1 MSASAMALLSRRLLL
16 PAALLLCVA
25 QAHAGL
31 IAHYKFDETSGTTAA
46 DSSGSGNTGALTNMA
61 GTEWATGKV
70 GGALNFNGSGGYVQ
84 LSQVTAIGSTSSTVA
99 MWVKIPVPPNGNL
112 GASERV
118 GNIIGNYNSS
128 PNMNLEVHNKG
139 KIRYFWNN
147 GEKSVFGSLDL
158 RDNQWHHLAFVRD
171 KDNDKLF
178 GYIDGVVDLT
188 TNGSASDVSFNTS
201 FRIGRDNRGGSG
213 IPFHGSID
221 DLRIYD
227 SAFSA
232 GEVSALAAGGG
243 AGAPEPAETFAF
255 LGLLSAAG
263 LGFREWCSRRKGKA
277 A

>member
-1 MSASAMALLSRRLLL
+1 VLLHHFLL
-16 PAALLLCVA
+16 PAALLLFVV

-31 IAHYKFDETSGTTAA
+31 IAHYTFNETSGTTAT
-46 DSSGSGNTGALTNMA
+46 DSSGSGNTGTLTGMS
-61 GTEWATGKV
+61 GTEWTTGKV
-70 GGALNFNGSGGYVQ
+70 GGALNFNGLGGYVQ

-128 PNMNLEVHNKG
+128 PNMNLEVHNDG
-139 KIRYFWNN
+139 QIRYFWNN
-147 GEKSVFGSLDL
+147 GEEDVFDSLDL

-171 KDNDKLF
+171 KDNDKLL
-178 GYIDGVVDLT
+178 GYIDGGIELT
-188 TNGSASDVSFNTS
+188 SNGSGSDVSFNTS

-227 SAFSA
+227 SALSA
-232 GEVSALAAGGG
+232 SEVSALAAGGG

-255 LGLLSAAG
+255 LGLLTACG
-263 LGFREWCSRRKGKA
+263 LGYREWCSRRKAKTA
-277 A
+277 